1 MFHLVEKLKNKTI
14 QEKRWSPL
22 KRNSL
27 YATIVTFSNK
37 TSFFSGL
44 SSDFS
49 LYRKIDRRDSLYSS
63 IFNLQLVRKVDHFPC
78 DNPAKGYIE
87 QAAWQVFFDAKFKF
101 KHDYNCH
108 KITGSCHGLCSA
120 FDMQKKKRI
129 ECF

>member
-27 YATIVTFSNK
+27 YATIITFGNK

-49 LYRKIDRRDSLYSS
+49 LYRKIDRRDSLNSS
-63 IFNLQLVRKVDHFPC
+63 IFNLQVVRKVDHIPC
-78 DNPAKGYIE
+78 DNPA
-87 QAAWQVFFDAKFKF
+87 
-101 KHDYNCH
+101 
-108 KITGSCHGLCSA
+108 
-120 FDMQKKKRI
+120 
-129 ECF
+129 